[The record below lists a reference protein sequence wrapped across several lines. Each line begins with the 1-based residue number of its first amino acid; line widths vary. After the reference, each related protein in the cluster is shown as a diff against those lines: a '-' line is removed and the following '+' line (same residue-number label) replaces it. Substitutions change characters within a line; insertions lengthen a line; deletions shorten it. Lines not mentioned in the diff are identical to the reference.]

1 MCDVGITVLDGDTLR
16 SLHVSLREDTVS
28 LTGAQVLDLAE
39 SEASRSLLGLSLPQ
53 HLKSSALRRMNID
66 GVDDDGVDDDVDFR
80 RKELSPEEASRKL
93 NEYLSAIADEL
104 KGIDLG
110 SQSCTNVFLC
120 IYLL

>member
-1 MCDVGITVLDGDTLR
+1 
-16 SLHVSLREDTVS
+16 VSLREDTVS

-53 HLKSSALRRMNID
+53 HLKSSALRRLNID